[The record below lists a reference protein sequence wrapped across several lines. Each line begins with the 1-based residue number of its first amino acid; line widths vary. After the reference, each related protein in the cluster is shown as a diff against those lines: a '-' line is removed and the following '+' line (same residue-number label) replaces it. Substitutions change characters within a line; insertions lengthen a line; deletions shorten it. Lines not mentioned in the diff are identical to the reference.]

1 MIYVCSRNV
10 LRIIKMPSMLKIMK
24 LSMCLGG
31 GEKENSLKCCNT
43 IGAFYNVKWD
53 FTFKETLK
61 LK

>member
-1 MIYVCSRNV
+1 
-10 LRIIKMPSMLKIMK
+10 MPSMLKIMK
-24 LSMCLGG
+24 LSICLGG
-31 GEKENSLKCCNT
+31 GKKENSLKCCNT